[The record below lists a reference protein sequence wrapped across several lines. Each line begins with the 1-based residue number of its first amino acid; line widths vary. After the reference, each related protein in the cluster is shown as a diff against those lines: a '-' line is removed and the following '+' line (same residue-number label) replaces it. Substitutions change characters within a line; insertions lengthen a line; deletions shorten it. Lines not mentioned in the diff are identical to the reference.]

1 MQSSAGIKKVE
12 NSIPK
17 LPLEALKKVKGKELS
32 LAGRSKSVMQS
43 QSNTGRNSFAKFSS
57 KDILNQE
64 EVYLINYQG
73 HKKWQGTSH
82 LY

>member
-1 MQSSAGIKKVE
+1 MLQSSAGIKKVE

-32 LAGRSKSVMQS
+32 LAGRSKSVMES
-43 QSNTGRNSFAKFSS
+43 QSNTARNSFAKFSS

-73 HKKWQGTSH
+73 HKKWQGT
-82 LY
+82 